1 MNIPLSIVEAGKT
14 DEYVR
19 LQQRLEH
26 FNEKRA
32 EALTKALAAAR
43 NVYEALPHFKPSA
56 YPMPTGQVI
65 EINKATA
72 RCLIA
77 NRELEKVEVILTVV
91 ENDIKRLEEG
101 GA

>member
-32 EALTKALAAAR
+32 EALTKALARA
-43 NVYEALPHFKPSA
+43 
-56 YPMPTGQVI
+56 
-65 EINKATA
+65 
-72 RCLIA
+72 
-77 NRELEKVEVILTVV
+77 
-91 ENDIKRLEEG
+91 
-101 GA
+101 